1 MMTFL
6 FVPMLPLAPG
16 EITIPT
22 TLPDALAEADVD
34 TPLECWRNPG
44 KVTSDVPLE
53 RWVKKPLS
61 VQSTVITP
69 GDPPKVEKLGLPLV
83 LVLRCTCLPPPA
95 TSPPGIWPLP
105 SEKVQPKALHC
116 SMK

>member
-1 MMTFL
+1 
-6 FVPMLPLAPG
+6 MLPLAPG

-22 TLPDALAEADVD
+22 TLPDALAEAAVE

-44 KVTSDVPLE
+44 KVTCDVPLK
-53 RWVKKPLS
+53 RWVNRPLA

-69 GDPPKVEKLGLPLV
+69 GDPKVKKLGLPLV
-83 LVLRCTCLPPPA
+83 FVLRCSALPPPA
-95 TSPPGIWPLP
+95 TSPAGIWPLP